1 MTSGSFDEGSPR
13 QLVLEARHPG
23 LRITDVRM
31 PSSGSG
37 REIAT
42 EVSASVCRCTP
53 PGANG
58 RA

>member
-1 MTSGSFDEGSPR
+1 MTSGSFDRSCPR

-23 LRITDVRM
+23 FQITDVRM
-31 PSSGSG
+31 PSSGLG

-42 EVSASVCRCTP
+42 EVSASACRCTP
-53 PGANG
+53 PGASG